1 MSAID
6 SELAGYLRAALTCE
20 FPNVDGAV
28 IGEVVDAVTAPV
40 TGAKIA
46 GLVPAPV
53 SVAHERARQRLWT
66 LCSTALPTAPPKAKT
81 V

>member
-40 TGAKIA
+40 NDGRITSP
-46 GLVPAPV
+46 VPARIA
-53 SVAHERARQRLWT
+53 VAHDRARRRLWD
-66 LCSTALPTAPPKAKT
+66 LCAAPLPAASTTRT
-81 V
+81 G